1 MSTSQNMAATAG
13 GPPEWR
19 NRGEFPGGPDAV
31 PTAVASPQGG
41 FLALISIIAV
51 LVFGCKLV
59 DDKRVYCRPQIV
71 AEVHRAYL
79 CEGGVIPLRTRSV
92 PIESND
98 FAALDALLGN
108 GVRCKNQLGNVPGII
123 GKCYSISVRNPSF
136 QYITKYT
143 FSERGALC
151 GDYSIENNR
160 TREKARNIIMKYI
173 SRLKDNDNTSV
184 LVDSKLLVSPQI
196 YDFKCIDTDIWSRAI
211 FAGYVINCSERDVA
225 IRAISNANHAVRTWV
240 SSSNICHN
248 SCIGIELGIDMKC
261 VTNTFSGSISFIT
274 DLPATNE
281 FKIYYKGEVIGDW

>member
-1 MSTSQNMAATAG
+1 MKL
-13 GPPEWR
+13 
-19 NRGEFPGGPDAV
+19 
-31 PTAVASPQGG
+31 AS
-41 FLALISIIAV
+41 LINALISIIAV

-225 IRAISNANHAVRTWV
+225 IRAISNANPAVHLWV

-248 SCIGIELGIDMKC
+248 SCIGIELGIDMKR
-261 VTNTFSGSISFIT
+261 VTNSFSGSIGFIT
-274 DLPATNE
+274 DLPGTNE
-281 FKIYYKGEVIGDW
+281 FRINYQGSVIDSR